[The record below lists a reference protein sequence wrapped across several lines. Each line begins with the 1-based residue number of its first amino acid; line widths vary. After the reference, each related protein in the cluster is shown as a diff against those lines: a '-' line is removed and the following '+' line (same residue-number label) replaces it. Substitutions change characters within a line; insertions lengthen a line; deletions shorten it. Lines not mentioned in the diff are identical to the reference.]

1 MYSTIH
7 QKESVEKEIRQ
18 VRKQLDVGDYNV
30 EIDPIPSKLD
40 QYLYLFNRELYES
53 NEFKYLNYIL
63 VLLINKQRKK
73 LKFLHS

>member
-1 MYSTIH
+1 M
-7 QKESVEKEIRQ
+7 
-18 VRKQLDVGDYNV
+18 

>member
-7 QKESVEKEIRQ
+7 QKESVEEEIRQ